1 MQLIKIRDE
10 SRKKL
15 VNIHLAY
22 HAHIY
27 FDEKKPRYC
36 KAALRANCRT
46 FCLACRPIPR
56 KIVGPHPCWSC
67 QVSFEAKDFE
77 TYLLWLDEHRRGLKV
92 LVHGLSGD
100 VPKDH
105 SDYAYWLGEEV
116 PLNLDDFSDRWRG

>member
-10 SRKKL
+10 RRKKL

-27 FDEKKPRYC
+27 FDENNRGIAKWLGERT
-36 KAALRANCRT
+36 AALFALPVGR
-46 FCLACRPIPR
+46 LHE
-56 KIVGPHPCWSC
+56 KMVGPHPCWSY

-100 VPKDH
+100 VTKDH